1 LAVRRFQSRTPD
13 AVDLDVIVSMMF
25 PETAIRIVFKQD
37 GLHPLRMLPASE

>member
-13 AVDLDVIVSMMF
+13 AVDVIVSMMV